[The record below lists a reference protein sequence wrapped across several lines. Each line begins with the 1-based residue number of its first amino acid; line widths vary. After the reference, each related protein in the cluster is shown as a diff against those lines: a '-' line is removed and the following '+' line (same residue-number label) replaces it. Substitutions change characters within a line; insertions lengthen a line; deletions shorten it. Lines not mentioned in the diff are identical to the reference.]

1 MLFVLA
7 EVSLVLAGL
16 ILSAF
21 VSLHDR
27 RAPEALQG
35 TRELGLV
42 GLEG

>member
-1 MLFVLA
+1 MLFAWAV
-7 EVSLVLAGL
+7 VSLALAGL
-16 ILSAF
+16 ILAAF

-27 RAPEALQG
+27 RALEALQE